1 VWANGV
7 LASTAV
13 GLAVDIVTGWTDRPL
28 PHVYLSYDGSKG
40 TVKESVTLRNLNLA
54 ACPHYSE
61 SDVGDPIPVE
71 L

>member
-1 VWANGV
+1 
-7 LASTAV
+7 
-13 GLAVDIVTGWTDRPL
+13 VTGWTDRPL